1 MEYFTLVW
9 VLSANIKQ
17 QILFNEISILFN
29 DKLFNESELKPLWSL
44 NALLEIFQPWI
55 GKWTLVSNT
64 CFVTSIPNQII
75 QTCRKFEFSLCRIL
89 SGKWNKTTDVAIKT
103 LKPGTMSK
111 DAFLEEANIMKQCKH
126 DKLVRLYAVCTDVE
140 PIYIVTELMSKGS
153 LLDFLRDDDGQNLKF
168 QQLVDIAAQVRD
180 IINKKGW
187 HASPGENETYLYLC
201 ITYKYDIYQVLD
213 SCYKILSNK
222 VTVCSEE
229 PYIMIRWPYCSAL
242 EIMTS
247 QTKLFNPELWSES
260 K

>member
-9 VLSANIKQ
+9 VLSANMKQ

-44 NALLEIFQPWI
+44 NALLAIFQPWI

-180 IINKKGW
+180 II
-187 HASPGENETYLYLC
+187 S
-201 ITYKYDIYQVLD
+201 
-213 SCYKILSNK
+213 
-222 VTVCSEE
+222 
-229 PYIMIRWPYCSAL
+229 
-242 EIMTS
+242 
-247 QTKLFNPELWSES
+247 
-260 K
+260 